1 MKPERQIRVGD
12 LRNKRLS
19 KHRAFL
25 LALCI
30 LPLTLASMTFAQGQG
45 GPQMRKHTATKV
57 QTFRLVPTTQK
68 LSVKNSQ
75 SDQTVGNK
83 RILKSNGIPA
93 HRVGIFPNQGNPHT
107 ITEQNYRFSVPAY
120 PKPAAVITSA
130 HDNQGTGNQRGAPNR
145 PFGIA
150 LNGVLFDPGTAE
162 FWNGDRSANWN
173 YEALGGS
180 IGLGLDGNHAHVQP
194 TGAYHYHGLP
204 ENYLVELGISK
215 NSHSPQVGW
224 AADGFPIYALYG
236 YQNPENARSPIIELS
251 SSYRL
256 KRGRRPNGNDNPGG
270 KYDGAFLR
278 DYEFVRGS
286 GSLDECNGRFC
297 VTPEFPDGTYAYF
310 LTNKWPV
317 VPRNFRGTPTQLRD
331 SRGQQRPHPG
341 RRRRNK

>member
-1 MKPERQIRVGD
+1 MH
-12 LRNKRLS
+12 NKRPFQ
-19 KHRAFL
+19 RMVF
-25 LALCI
+25 
-30 LPLTLASMTFAQGQG
+30 PLTIQILLLVTALASTTFAQRRS
-45 GPQMRKHTATKV
+45 GPPKMRKHTATKA
-57 QTFRLVPTTQK
+57 QPIRLVTATK
-68 LSVKNSQ
+68 RLLVKNRQ
-75 SDQTVGNK
+75 SEKTVGSK
-83 RILKSNGIPA
+83 RVLASNGIPK
-93 HRVGIFPNQGNPHT
+93 HLVGTFPNQGNPHT
-107 ITEQNYRFSVPAY
+107 ITAQSYSFSIPTN
-120 PKPAAVITSA
+120 PKPARVITPV
-130 HDNQGTGNQRGAPNR
+130 HDDQSTGNQRGAPNR

-204 ENYLVELGISK
+204 ENYLDELGVK
-215 NSHSPQVGW
+215 RNRHSLQVGW

-236 YQNPENARSPIIELS
+236 YQNPENTRSKIVEMT

-256 KRGRRPNGNDNPGG
+256 KRGRRPSGNDGPGG

-278 DYEFVRGS
+278 DYEFVEGS

-331 SRGQQRPHPG
+331 SREQQRHHPG
-341 RRRRNK
+341 RRRRNE